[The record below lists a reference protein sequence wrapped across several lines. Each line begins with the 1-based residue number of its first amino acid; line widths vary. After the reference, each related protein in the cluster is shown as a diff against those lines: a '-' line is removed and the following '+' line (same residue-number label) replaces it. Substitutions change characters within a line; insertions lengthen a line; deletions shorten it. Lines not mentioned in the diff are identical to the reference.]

1 MPRGGVLS
9 VCRGRV
15 GSVTRVHGAH
25 TWKGKM
31 AHTYLFFL
39 FSFLFRFARENF
51 PHAQVGTFST
61 FYIIP
66 YLLSPDFVSQL
77 RYLPILHA
85 VSFCFIVSRERG
97 RRGGKGERRI
107 TASPSLAAPLIFYLS
122 ITVVSS
128 PTFELYRSNAHAK
141 TQTHNPPLAAP
152 PWWWW

>member
-1 MPRGGVLS
+1 MP
-9 VCRGRV
+9 
-15 GSVTRVHGAH
+15 
-25 TWKGKM
+25 
-31 AHTYLFFL
+31 HTYFFFL
-39 FSFLFRFARENF
+39 FSFFLSFSFLFRFARENF

-77 RYLPILHA
+77 RYLPTLHA
-85 VSFCFIVSRERG
+85 VSFCFIVSRERE
-97 RRGGKGERRI
+97 RAREGERRI
-107 TASPSLAAPLIFYLS
+107 TASPSLVAPLIFYLS

-152 PWWWW
+152 PSWW